1 MKFLKAFAALAAFVV
16 LAVGAVWLFGAL
28 ASPASSTGA
37 DRFDRAWRDA
47 AASYSGERLAIVRA
61 DIRQQAADTGVA
73 LTVPGAYPAA
83 TTTPSVTPT
92 PSATATPTEKTDSW
106 KPHYYTLDEGK
117 RSARSFGPAV
127 TGNLAEVKE
136 EFAKRMKADPALLCA
151 NGGRILNGQ
160 DGGIDCVKELLKSK
174 LARDAYFDKVM
185 AAIDNMSVET
195 LTGGTGVVVKSAYM
209 LVGDDGIPRVTPL
222 DVERPEAY
230 KVLTV
235 HTKDGKTWRFRLEC
249 GFQWD
254 NGVPRKPKSPRST
267 PPRGV
272 VETPPCVDDNGRDK
286 DGKCKPPKTTPSP
299 SASTSTP
306 PATPPATPT
315 PTPSE
320 TPSTTPT
327 PTSSATPTTTPSC
340 VEKECETAPTAPPNR
355 PTPSSTPTRSPEAT
369 PPARPSQPANTATPT
384 VKATGATK
392 TPKPT
397 ASVPQAPQPSATA
410 TGSISPPPD

>member
-1 MKFLKAFAALAAFVV
+1 MRRQLAPIIALAVA
-16 LAVGAVWLFGAL
+16 AVMAIGAILLSAN
-28 ASPASSTGA
+28 PASSTGA

-61 DIRQQAADTGVA
+61 DIRQQAADAGVV
-73 LTVPGAYPAA
+73 LTVPGTYPAA
-83 TTTPSVTPT
+83 TITPSVTPT
-92 PSATATPTEKTDSW
+92 PSATATPTDKADSW

-117 RSARSFGPAV
+117 RSARSFGPPV
-127 TGNLAEVKE
+127 DGGVKSVKD

-151 NGGRILNGQ
+151 NGGKILDGQ

-174 LARDAYFDKVM
+174 QARDAYFDKVM
-185 AAIDNMSVET
+185 TAIDKMSVET
-195 LTGGTGVVVKSAYM
+195 LTGGPGVVVKSAYM

-222 DVERPEAY
+222 DVPRPEAY

-254 NGVPRKPKSPRST
+254 NGVPRKPKSPKST
-267 PPRGV
+267 PPRDV

-299 SASTSTP
+299 SPSTST
-306 PATPPATPT
+306 TPPVTPT

-327 PTSSATPTTTPSC
+327 PTPSNTPTPTPSC
-340 VEKECETAPTAPPNR
+340 REKECETAPTAPPNR
-355 PTPSSTPTRSPEAT
+355 PTPSTTPTRSPET
-369 PPARPSQPANTATPT
+369 SPTARPSQPANTATPT
-384 VKATGATK
+384 VRAPSASAV
-392 TPKPT
+392 PKPT
-397 ASVPQAPQPSATA
+397 ASVPQAPQPSPTA
-410 TGSISPPPD
+410 TGSIKAPD

>member
-1 MKFLKAFAALAAFVV
+1 MRHLKAIAALAALVV
-16 LAVGAVWLFGAL
+16 LGGVAIWLVSAM
-28 ASPASSTGA
+28 ANPANSQSA
-37 DRFDRAWRDA
+37 ARFDQAWRDA
-47 AASYSGERLAIVRA
+47 AAAYSGERLAIVRA
-61 DIRQQAADTGVA
+61 DIRQQAADAGVA

-151 NGGRILNGQ
+151 NGGKILDGK
-160 DGGIDCVKELLKSK
+160 DGGVECVKALLKSK
-174 LARDAYFDKVM
+174 QARDAYFDKVM

-195 LTGGTGVVVKSAYM
+195 LTGGPGVVVKSAYM
-209 LVGDDGIPRVTPL
+209 LVGDDGIPRVVPL
-222 DVERPEAY
+222 VVERPEAY

-254 NGVPRKPKSPRST
+254 NGVPRKPKSPKST
-267 PPRGV
+267 PPRDV

-320 TPSTTPT
+320 TPSATPT
-327 PTSSATPTTTPSC
+327 PTPSNTPTPTPSC
-340 VEKECETAPTAPPNR
+340 VEKECETAPTAPAER
-355 PTPSSTPTRSPEAT
+355 PRPSTTPTRSPET
-369 PPARPSQPANTATPT
+369 SPPARPSQPANTTTPPVRAPSASAVPTPT
-384 VKATGATK
+384 R
-392 TPKPT
+392 
-397 ASVPQAPQPSATA
+397 SVPQAPQPSPTA
-410 TGSISPPPD
+410 TGSISPPED

>member
-136 EFAKRMKADPALLCA
+136 EFATRMKADPALLCA
-151 NGGRILNGQ
+151 NGGKILNSE
-160 DGGIDCVKELLKSK
+160 DGGIKCVKELLKSK
-174 LARDAYFDKVM
+174 QARDVYFDKVM
-185 AAIDNMSVET
+185 TAIDKMSVET

-254 NGVPRKPKSPRST
+254 NGVPHKPKSRKST
-267 PPRGV
+267 PRNV
-272 VETPPCVDDNGRDK
+272 IETTPCVDDNGRDK

-327 PTSSATPTTTPSC
+327 PTPSNTPTSTPSC
-340 VEKECETAPTAPPNR
+340 REKECETAPTAPPNR

>member
-1 MKFLKAFAALAAFVV
+1 MRHLKAIAALAALVV
-16 LAVGAVWLFGAL
+16 LGGVAIWLVSAM
-28 ASPASSTGA
+28 ANPANSQSA
-37 DRFDRAWRDA
+37 ARFDQAWRDA
-47 AASYSGERLAIVRA
+47 AAAYSGERLAIVRA
-61 DIRQQAADTGVA
+61 DIRQQAADAGVA

-117 RSARSFGPAV
+117 RSARSFGPPV
-127 TGNLAEVKE
+127 TGNIKYVKD
-136 EFAKRMKADPALLCA
+136 EFATRMKADLALLCA
-151 NGGRILNGQ
+151 NGGLILNGQ

-185 AAIDNMSVET
+185 QAIDKMGVESLGAQT
-195 LTGGTGVVVKSAYM
+195 VKSAYM
-209 LVGDDGIPRVTPL
+209 VVGDDGIPRVIPL
-222 DVERPEAY
+222 DVERPETY

-235 HTKDGKTWRFRLEC
+235 HTKDGKTYRFRLEC

-254 NGVPRKPKSPRST
+254 NGVPRKPKSPKST
-267 PPRGV
+267 PPRNV
-272 VETPPCVDDNGRDK
+272 IETPPCVDDNGRDK

-299 SASTSTP
+299 SPSTST
-306 PATPPATPT
+306 TPPVTPT

-327 PTSSATPTTTPSC
+327 PTPTQSSTPPSTPSC
-340 VEKECETAPTAPPNR
+340 VEKECETAPT
-355 PTPSSTPTRSPEAT
+355 PTASRDKPTATPTRSPENT
-369 PPARPSQPANTATPT
+369 PSARPSQPATTATPT
-384 VKATGATK
+384 VKAPGATK

-397 ASVPQAPQPSATA
+397 ASVPQAPQPSPTA
-410 TGSISPPPD
+410 TGSIKAPD